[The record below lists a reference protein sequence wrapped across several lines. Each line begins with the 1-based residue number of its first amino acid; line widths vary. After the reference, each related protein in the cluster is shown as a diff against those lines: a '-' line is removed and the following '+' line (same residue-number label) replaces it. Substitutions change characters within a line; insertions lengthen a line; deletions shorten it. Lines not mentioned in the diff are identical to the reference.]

1 MKRPKRLSATFV
13 KTVRTAGR
21 YGDGRGGH
29 GLSLLVKGT
38 TSGGYSKSYS
48 QRLQLNGRQFN
59 IGLGAHPILSLAE
72 AREIALENARA
83 AHKGIDI
90 RKELKRKAIPTF
102 KEAAES
108 VIAINVQNWKVDGK
122 SEAQWRSSLS
132 EYAYPFLAD
141 IAVSEIETPDVM
153 AVLTPIWSDKRETAQ
168 RVRQRIST
176 IMDWAIAQ
184 NYRKNN
190 PVTATKTA
198 LPKSNGRRKHQ
209 RALPFAEVTDALN
222 RIKASDAYQAT
233 KDAITLLTLTATRSG
248 EVREATW
255 DEIDLEAR
263 TWTIPASRMKA
274 KLEHRIP
281 LSRQAVE
288 VLNRAR
294 EYQDGSGLIFPSQR
308 GKVLSD
314 NTLSKL
320 FRDLKIGGTPHGQR
334 SGFRDWTAEETD
346 YPSEIAEHALAHIE
360 GSATERAYRRTDFYD
375 KRRALM
381 QEWADFIAPG
391 A

>member
-108 VIAINVQNWKVDGK
+108 VIAINVQNWKVGGK

-184 NYRKNN
+184 NYRKDN

-233 KDAITLLTLTATRSG
+233 KYAITLLTLTATRSG

-294 EYQDGSGLIFPSQR
+294 EHQDGSGLIFPSQR

-320 FRDLKIGGTPHGQR
+320 FRDLKIEGTPHGQR
-334 SGFRDWTAEETD
+334 SGFRDWTAEKTD